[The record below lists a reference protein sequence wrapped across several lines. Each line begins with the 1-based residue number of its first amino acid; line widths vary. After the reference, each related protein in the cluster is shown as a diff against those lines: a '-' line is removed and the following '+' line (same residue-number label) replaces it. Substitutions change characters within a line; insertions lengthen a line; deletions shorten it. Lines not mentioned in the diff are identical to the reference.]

1 MDNEEV
7 EKMRALIKELSQ
19 SCDVVNERDFVSH
32 GIIYCYKCKTPKQKR
47 VSFLGEEKTVFCL
60 CKCESDKRDER
71 EKRKHEEDIKKQLEE
86 MRNKSFL
93 NKKLKSW
100 SFANDDQSNEKVTNT
115 CKNYIKKYKE
125 FKAEGKGLLFYGGI
139 GTGKTFFACC
149 LANEFIDQ
157 GKSVLVTN
165 FPRILNSLTAAYDK
179 QAIIDT
185 LNENEILIIDDL
197 AAERDTDFAL
207 ECIWN
212 VIDSRNK
219 TKLPT
224 IITTNL
230 NLKDLTATADARHE
244 RIYNRLL
251 EMCIPVEVEGRNRRK
266 KEAVESMKYYKN
278 LLEG

>member
-71 EKRKHEEDIKKQLEE
+71 EKQKHEEDIKKQLEE
-86 MRNKSFL
+86 MRSKSFL
-93 NKKLKSW
+93 DKKLKSW

-115 CKNYIKKYKE
+115 CKNYIKKFKE
-125 FKAEGKGLLFYGGI
+125 FRTEGKGLLFYGGI

-149 LANEFIDQ
+149 IANEFIDQ